1 MATAL
6 ASEQLHAIAN
16 QALEHWSLQV
26 TSLTLASQS
35 ENTVFRIE
43 TADRGTFALRL
54 HRPGYHSLPEL
65 ESEQIWT
72 RALAEGGIAIPKVEL
87 TKHGRY
93 YVEAGL
99 GTPATTRQ
107 AGLIQWLPGEA

>member
-6 ASEQLHAIAN
+6 ESAQLYDIAN

-35 ENTVFRIE
+35 ENTVFRVE
-43 TADRGTFALRL
+43 TADQGAFALRL

-72 RALAEGGIAIPKVEL
+72 RALADGGVVGDADVLRPEKESARISVCVLNNSRSLVKNE
-87 TKHGRY
+87 KRKK
-93 YVEAGL
+93 
-99 GTPATTRQ
+99 
-107 AGLIQWLPGEA
+107 

>member
-72 RALAEGGIAIPKVEL
+72 RALAEGGIAIPKV
-87 TKHGRY
+87 
-93 YVEAGL
+93 
-99 GTPATTRQ
+99 
-107 AGLIQWLPGEA
+107 